1 MGSSAQTP
9 SPGPPDAVRPGLIED
24 IRRGVLAGVAI
35 LALVMPPAHWVPLQ
49 AAPVSASLLPDLGTT
64 GASTETRQVVHWVA
78 STRDHR
84 GQPFVVIDKKAA
96 RLYVFDA
103 AARLRDAT
111 PVLLGSA
118 PGDDS
123 VPGIGSRPIAE
134 VRPEERTTPAG
145 RFMGMSGRNHTGE
158 DVVWVDHGAAVSMHR
173 VRTTQPTERRLE
185 RLASPSVADKRIS
198 YGCINVPADFY
209 DAHIRPVF
217 SGRHAVIYVLP
228 EHKSLQQVFGF
239 QAPPVTHAR
248 PS

>member
-1 MGSSAQTP
+1 MDGHDT
-9 SPGPPDAVRPGLIED
+9 PPDAS
-24 IRRGVLAGVAI
+24 RRGMAEDVRRGLLAGLAI
-35 LALVMPPAHWVPLQ
+35 LALVIPPVQQVLVQ
-49 AAPVSASLLPDLGTT
+49 VAAPVSAGRLPDFGHTP
-64 GASTETRQVVHWVA
+64 ASVATRQVVDWVA
-78 STRDHR
+78 GTGNHS

-209 DAHIRPVF
+209 DAHIRPMF

-239 QAPPVTHAR
+239 QARPITHAM